1 MPNFL
6 LIILLFLLFSCANSG
21 LDDRAGLRELI
32 SGGNYDGAIAF
43 IEKNNFFNDEQN
55 AYLKNLELGMAYH
68 LKGVPSMAIHYLNQ
82 AKEIDD
88 RLFTISIGNKLKTAM
103 TNDLSKTYQG
113 DIYER
118 SAMYFYLALNR
129 AILSQSSESLF
140 ADAASEDGFTK
151 RTLSRDE
158 KSAYLYAARATVVA
172 WDGFMENVRRDARDE
187 VFQHDLL
194 AKLGGGFIHE
204 MINTRTDRQTAI
216 YLYEQALR
224 ILPTFYAPFESI
236 NSLSKEFKKS
246 FFGGKKDSSFI
257 ALTNEA
263 KSLQKFIKM
272 KIRSLKQPRKSH
284 NLMIVW
290 EEGLIGEKKPKREY
304 YSLARALAGA
314 NSTLEQQRAARMGA
328 RLITL
333 FASSA
338 LGLMPPPGHYSPIGM
353 EFGVRLGLAA
363 ATELAISFD
372 VPIIQKRDPLFPA
385 EISFHAADGSEVLRT
400 PLHIAS
406 PLNEVAE
413 ASTSFHSARRA
424 GTLGARLAWKH
435 LIAITA
441 AITTYKSMKK
451 NNADFLAKQIAV
463 FQYMA
468 SAKLIAESEAAD
480 TRYWSTLP
488 QNIRMSHVRLPPGKY
503 MIKIHEHVTMGGTS
517 TFGPVSIIENQ
528 KNIFKVRL

>member
-6 LIILLFLLFSCANSG
+6 LIILLFILFSCANSG

-43 IEKNNFFNDEQN
+43 IEKNNFFNHEEN

-140 ADAASEDGFTK
+140 ADAASERGFTK

-216 YLYEQALR
+216 YLYEQALK
-224 ILPTFYAPFESI
+224 ILPTFYAPYESI
-236 NSLSKEFKKS
+236 NSLRKNLKNHFLAEKKT
-246 FFGGKKDSSFI
+246 
-257 ALTNEA
+257 LVLLL
-263 KSLQKFIKM
+263 LQTKQSHS
-272 KIRSLKQPRKSH
+272 RSLLK
-284 NLMIVW
+284 
-290 EEGLIGEKKPKREY
+290 
-304 YSLARALAGA
+304 
-314 NSTLEQQRAARMGA
+314 
-328 RLITL
+328 
-333 FASSA
+333 
-338 LGLMPPPGHYSPIGM
+338 
-353 EFGVRLGLAA
+353 
-363 ATELAISFD
+363 
-372 VPIIQKRDPLFPA
+372 
-385 EISFHAADGSEVLRT
+385 
-400 PLHIAS
+400 
-406 PLNEVAE
+406 
-413 ASTSFHSARRA
+413 
-424 GTLGARLAWKH
+424 
-435 LIAITA
+435 
-441 AITTYKSMKK
+441 
-451 NNADFLAKQIAV
+451 
-463 FQYMA
+463 
-468 SAKLIAESEAAD
+468 
-480 TRYWSTLP
+480 
-488 QNIRMSHVRLPPGKY
+488 
-503 MIKIHEHVTMGGTS
+503 
-517 TFGPVSIIENQ
+517 
-528 KNIFKVRL
+528 